1 VKVEAGERSALKEAK
16 MLIFISDL
24 HFIDGTAGEHNV
36 PTDAFK
42 IFFEDIAGT
51 VDWLCRDGRKIEEI
65 KLIFLGD
72 TFDLLRTEMWF
83 DYPETERPWGNN
95 EAKIEMNAN
104 TIFDAIINKNQAT
117 FELLSGQFKD
127 KFGLPV
133 EPERIYLPGNH
144 DRLCNKYQSLRDK
157 VCKSMGIPLRTT
169 PFDHHFQDVE
179 YAVFA
184 RHGHEY
190 DKFNYEGSIS
200 YDYQD
205 YMRVPIGDPIITE
218 LVAKLPWKIMQNKKI
233 KKLPKKE
240 REALRRNFQDIENV
254 RPFSAVIEW
263 LLYQVKKSLRLK
275 DVIEDSIDEVIEE
288 FERLKFVNQW
298 YKHHDKWDDFLD
310 EADKIQS
317 VLFLL
322 KKFKIFPMEKL
333 IPYLARVSGSFAED
347 DNLKAAADEYAHL
360 DNRIR
365 YIVYGHTHEAKQVA
379 IRVREDT
386 KEPKEQVYL
395 NTGTW
400 RTRYYKTTEGLGFI
414 GWKNLSYVS
423 FFKKEE
429 RRTDVPI
436 FETWTG
442 TLKKV

>member
-1 VKVEAGERSALKEAK
+1 

-24 HFIDGTAGEHNV
+24 HFVDGTAGEHNV

-42 IFFEDIAGT
+42 IFFEDIART
-51 VDWLCRDGRKIEEI
+51 ADSLIRDKREIEEI
-65 KLIFLGD
+65 KLVFLGD

-83 DYPETERPWGNN
+83 DYPETERPWGDN

-104 TIFDAIINKNQAT
+104 TIFDNIINKNQAT
-117 FELLSGQFKD
+117 FELLSSPMKD
-127 KFGLPV
+127 EFDLPV
-133 EPERIYLPGNH
+133 EPQRIYLPGNH
-144 DRLCNKYQSLRDK
+144 DRLCNQYQSLRAK
-157 VCKSMGIPLRTT
+157 VCRNLAIPRRTI
-169 PFDHHFQDVE
+169 PFDHYFQDVD

-200 YDYQD
+200 HDYQD
-205 YMRVPIGDPIITE
+205 YMRVPIGDPITTE
-218 LVAKLPWKIMQNKKI
+218 LVAKLPWKIMQKKKI

-240 REALRRNFQDIENV
+240 REALRRNFQEIEYI
-254 RPFSAVIEW
+254 RPFSAVVEW
-263 LLYQVKKSLRLK
+263 LLYQVKKNLTLK
-275 DVIEDSIDEVIEE
+275 DVIEDSVDEVIEE
-288 FERLKFVNQW
+288 FEQLKFVEQW
-298 YKHHDKWDDFLD
+298 YEHHDKWDDFWD

-322 KKFKIFPMEKL
+322 GKFKIFPMEKL
-333 IPYLARVSGSFAED
+333 MPYLARVSSRFAED
-347 DNLKAAADEYAHL
+347 DNLKAAAAEYVHL
-360 DNRIR
+360 DDQIR

-379 IRVREDT
+379 LRVREDH
-386 KEPKEQVYL
+386 KDPKEQVYL

-400 RTRYYKTTEGLGFI
+400 RTRYYKTTEDLGFI

-429 RRTDVPI
+429 RGTDVPI

-442 TLKKV
+442 TLKKT

>member
-1 VKVEAGERSALKEAK
+1 
-16 MLIFISDL
+16 MLVFISDL
-24 HFIDGTAGEHNV
+24 HFVDGTAGEHNV
-36 PTDAFK
+36 PTDALK

-51 VDWLCRDGRKIEEI
+51 ANWLISDGRKIDEI
-65 KLIFLGD
+65 KFVFLGD
-72 TFDLLRTEMWF
+72 VFDLLRTEMWF
-83 DYPETERPWGNN
+83 DYPESERPWGNN
-95 EAKIEMNAN
+95 QAKIEQNAN
-104 TIFDAIINKNQAT
+104 TIFDALITKNQET
-117 FELLSGQFKD
+117 FGLLSSPLKD
-127 KFGLPV
+127 VFGFPV

-157 VCKSMGIPLRTT
+157 VCRNMGIPAQTT
-169 PFDHHFQDVE
+169 PFEHFFQDVN
-179 YAVFA
+179 YGVFA

-200 YDYQD
+200 YDYSD
-205 YMRVPIGDPIITE
+205 YMRVPIGDPITTE
-218 LVAKLPWKIMQNKKI
+218 VVAKLPWKIMENPKI
-233 KKLPKKE
+233 KKLPEKE

-254 RPFSAVIEW
+254 RPLSGVIEW
-263 LLYQVKKSLRLK
+263 LLYKVKKSLWLK
-275 DVIEDSIDEVIEE
+275 DVIEDAVDEVIKE
-288 FERLKFVNQW
+288 FEQLKFVKQW
-298 YKHHDKWDDFLD
+298 YKHHDKWNDFWD
-310 EADKIQS
+310 EADQIQS

-333 IPYLARVSGSFAED
+333 MPYLARVSGRFAED
-347 DNLKAAADEYAHL
+347 DNLKAAAEEYAHL

-365 YIVYGHTHEAKQVA
+365 YVVYGHTHEAKQVA
-379 IRVREDT
+379 IRVIEDPE
-386 KEPKEQVYL
+386 EPNEQVYL

-400 RTRYYKTTEGLGFI
+400 RTRYYKTMEGLGFI

-429 RRTDVPI
+429 RETDVPI

>member
-1 VKVEAGERSALKEAK
+1 

-24 HFIDGTAGEHNV
+24 HFVDGTAGEHNV

-51 VDWLCRDGRKIEEI
+51 AEWLLQDGRKIEEI
-65 KLIFLGD
+65 KLVFLGD
-72 TFDLLRTEMWF
+72 TFDLLRTETWF
-83 DYPETERPWGNN
+83 DYPVTERPWGNN
-95 EAKIEMNAN
+95 ETKIEVNAN
-104 TIFDAIINKNQAT
+104 AIFDAVISKNQAT
-117 FELLSGQFKD
+117 FELLSSPLKD
-127 KFGLPV
+127 EFGFPV
-133 EPERIYLPGNH
+133 EPERIYLSGNH

-157 VCKSMGIPLRTT
+157 VCRSMGIPPRTT
-169 PFDHHFQDVE
+169 PFDHFFQDVN
-179 YAVFA
+179 YGVFA

-200 YDYQD
+200 YDHQD
-205 YMRVPIGDPIITE
+205 YMRVPIGDPIATE
-218 LVAKLPWKIMQNKKI
+218 LVAKLPWRIMQNKKI

-240 REALRRNFQDIENV
+240 QEALRRNFQDIENV
-254 RPFSAVIEW
+254 RPLSAVIEW
-263 LLYQVKKSLRLK
+263 LLYQVKKSLSLK
-275 DVIEDSIDEVIEE
+275 DVIEDSIDGVIEE
-288 FERLKFVNQW
+288 FEQLRFVKQW

-322 KKFKIFPMEKL
+322 KKFRIFPMEKL
-333 IPYLARVSGSFAED
+333 MPYLARVSSRFAED
-347 DNLKAAADEYAHL
+347 ENIEAAAAEYAHL
-360 DNRIR
+360 DDRIR

-379 IRVREDT
+379 IRVRKD
-386 KEPKEQVYL
+386 PKGPREQVYL

-400 RTRYYKTTEGLGFI
+400 RTRYHKTMEGLGFV

-423 FFKKEE
+423 FFRKQE
-429 RRTDVPI
+429 RGTDVPI

-442 TLKKV
+442 TLKKI